1 MRGSRAD
8 IINYLCSQMGDL
20 YPAEEARRIARIV
33 AAHKCKESE
42 IKFLIEPNEIIEID
56 DLEHIAKELASGRPV
71 QYITG
76 ECEFCG
82 IKFAIREGTLIPRPE
97 TEELVMWATERA
109 KDKTAPRI
117 ADICTGSGCIAI
129 SLAKRLPNAIITATD
144 ISDEAI
150 SLAKE
155 NAAHTGAEVEIIKD
169 DALGG
174 LQALQGK
181 KYDIIVSNP
190 PYIPLSE
197 RETMHINVTH
207 HEPHIALFV
216 EDIDPLLFY
225 RSIARAARELLSNE
239 GYLMF
244 EIHSPLSKECAE
256 MLLEEEYTHIEVRKD
271 LFGRDRMIC
280 CQTLPK

>member
-8 IINYLCSQMGDL
+8 IINYLCKQMGDL
-20 YPAEEARRIARIV
+20 YPTEEARRIARIV

-42 IKFLIEPNEIIEID
+42 IKFLIEPNDIIEIED
-56 DLEHIAKELASGRPV
+56 IEHIAKELAAGRPI

-82 IKFAIREGTLIPRPE
+82 IKFAIREGALIPRPE
-97 TEELVMWATERA
+97 TEELVMWAAERA
-109 KDKTAPRI
+109 KDMTLPRI

-129 SLAKRLPNAIITATD
+129 SLAKLLPNAIITATD

-155 NAAHTGAEVEIIKD
+155 NVAHTGVEVEIIKD

-174 LQALQGK
+174 LQALQGE

-197 RETMHINVTH
+197 QETMHINVTH

-216 EDIDPLLFY
+216 EDNNPLLFY
-225 RSIARAARELLSNE
+225 RAIARAAKEILSDN

-244 EIHSPLSKECAE
+244 EIHSPLSKECVE
-256 MLLEEEYTHIEVRKD
+256 MLLEEGYIHIEVRKD

>member
-8 IINYLCSQMGDL
+8 IINYLCQCMGDL

-56 DLEHIAKELASGRPV
+56 DIEYIAKELAAGRPT

-76 ECEFCG
+76 ECDFCG
-82 IKFAIREGTLIPRPE
+82 IKFAIREGALIPRPE
-97 TEELVMWATERA
+97 TEELVMWAAERA
-109 KDKTAPRI
+109 KDMTLPRI

-129 SLAKRLPNAIITATD
+129 SLAKLLPNAIITATD

-155 NAAHTGAEVEIIKD
+155 NAVHTGVEVEIIKD

-174 LQALQGK
+174 LQALQGENF
-181 KYDIIVSNP
+181 DIIVSNP

-197 RETMHINVTH
+197 QETMHINVTH

-216 EDIDPLLFY
+216 EDNNPLLFY
-225 RSIARAARELLSNE
+225 RAIARAARELLSKD

-244 EIHSPLSKECAE
+244 EIHSPLSIECAE
-256 MLLEEEYTHIEVRKD
+256 MLQEEGYTHIEIRKD

-280 CQTLPK
+280 CQTLLK

>member
-8 IINYLCSQMGDL
+8 IINYLCQCMGDL

-42 IKFLIEPNEIIEID
+42 IKFLIEPNEIIEIED
-56 DLEHIAKELASGRPV
+56 IEHIAKELAAGRPT

-82 IKFAIREGTLIPRPE
+82 IKFAIREGALIPRPE
-97 TEELVMWATERA
+97 TEELVMWAAEQA
-109 KDKTAPRI
+109 KDMASPRI

-129 SLAKRLPNAIITATD
+129 SLAKLLPKAIITATD
-144 ISDEAI
+144 ISDDAI
-150 SLAKE
+150 ALAQE
-155 NAAHTGAEVEIIKD
+155 NAERLDADITVIKD

-174 LQALQGK
+174 LQALQGE

-216 EDIDPLLFY
+216 EDNNPLLFY
-225 RSIARAARELLSNE
+225 RAIARAAKEILSDN

-244 EIHSPLSKECAE
+244 EIHSPLAEECAQ
-256 MLLEEEYTHIEVRKD
+256 MLKDEEYSEIEIRKD
-271 LFGRDRMIC
+271 FFGRDRMIC

>member
-8 IINYLCSQMGDL
+8 IINYLCKQMGDL

-42 IKFLIEPNEIIEID
+42 IKFLIEPNEIIEIED
-56 DLEHIAKELASGRPV
+56 IEHIAKELAAGRPA

-82 IKFAIREGTLIPRPE
+82 IKFAIREGALIPRPE
-97 TEELVMWATERA
+97 TEELVMWAAERA
-109 KDKTAPRI
+109 KDMTLPRI

-129 SLAKRLPNAIITATD
+129 SLAKLLPNAIISATD

-155 NAAHTGAEVEIIKD
+155 NVAHTGVEVEIIKD

-174 LQALQGK
+174 LQALRGEI
-181 KYDIIVSNP
+181 YDIIVSNP
-190 PYIPLSE
+190 PYIPISE

-216 EDIDPLLFY
+216 DDSDPLLFY
-225 RSIARAARELLSNE
+225 RKIAQAAKEILSDN
-239 GYLMF
+239 GYLMV
-244 EIHSPLSKECAE
+244 EVHSPRAEECAQ
-256 MLLEEEYTHIEVRKD
+256 MLKYEEYSEIEIRKD
-271 LFGRDRMIC
+271 FFGRDRMIC
-280 CQTLPK
+280 CKRLPK